1 MSEIMKNPITNEPTD
16 EQQRTANHFYMT
28 TLRFLSDCIKD
39 LNPKEQPDHIGAIAE
54 VVSDNLTVLGLS
66 RAITDEQAEF
76 LAKQLNHALHVFIEE
91 RMKELQ

>member
-1 MSEIMKNPITNEPTD
+1 MSETSKNPITNEPTD
-16 EQQRTANHFYMT
+16 AQQRTANHFYMT
-28 TLRFLSDCIKD
+28 ALRFLSDCIKE
-39 LNPKEQPDHIGAIAE
+39 LNPKEQPERIAAMAD

-66 RAITDEQAEF
+66 RAVTDEQAEF